1 MRETKKGKKE
11 RRFYT
16 SPSETNKVVLSTMV
30 VREKRRDGG
39 GEVKRREALKGL
51 KGREGGKEDG
61 GREES
66 GRERLPIS
74 NK

>member
-1 MRETKKGKKE
+1 
-11 RRFYT
+11 
-16 SPSETNKVVLSTMV
+16 MV